1 MFIVS
6 YSKTELLHFAGGLP
20 TKLQI
25 SKTCTYDQVGNCQ
38 HIKLETYRIEVLTM
52 VFVIL
57 IMLAFSLVIPGEDLS
72 YKILQGIVL
81 EKFLQLAFALIC
93 IKRSEK
99 IFPFFK
105 NQIFTWFCCRPYTN
119 GGINA
124 DLNVGSHTQ
133 WQDTYLTDS
142 LDQNVNE
149 DDLDPD
155 QGVARETTG
164 SEFALHRIS

>member
-1 MFIVS
+1 
-6 YSKTELLHFAGGLP
+6 
-20 TKLQI
+20 
-25 SKTCTYDQVGNCQ
+25 
-38 HIKLETYRIEVLTM
+38 M

-57 IMLAFSLVIPGEDLS
+57 IMLAFLLVIPEEDLS
-72 YKILQGIVL
+72 YKILQGILL

-133 WQDTYLTDS
+133 REDTYLTDS
-142 LDQNVNE
+142 LDQNEVQKGNE

-155 QGVARETTG
+155 QGVARDTTG

>member
-1 MFIVS
+1 
-6 YSKTELLHFAGGLP
+6 
-20 TKLQI
+20 
-25 SKTCTYDQVGNCQ
+25 
-38 HIKLETYRIEVLTM
+38 M

-99 IFPFFK
+99 IFLFFK
-105 NQIFTWFCCRPYTN
+105 NQIFSWFCCRPYTN
-119 GGINA
+119 GAINA

-133 WQDTYLTDS
+133 WRDTYLTDS
-142 LDQNVNE
+142 LDQNEVLNVNE
-149 DDLDPD
+149 DDLDPV
-155 QGVARETTG
+155 QGGASETTG
-164 SEFALHRIS
+164 SEFALRGIS